1 MQLHDLQPAPGSKK
15 NRKRVGRG
23 PGAGQG
29 KTAGRGTK
37 GQNSRSGGGVRPYF
51 EGGQLPLV
59 RRLPHLR
66 GFTNIW
72 RVEFKPVNLARLED
86 FTADSEVTPATLA
99 SAGIIKKATDRVAIL
114 AEGDID
120 AMILKEEV
128 WDKDKEVEVDKP
140 RAQIFFVAYT
150 LDGVK
155 DKISTGF
162 AGMSWDGTM
171 LVAPREARTS
181 EEQKRFA
188 GSPGLRYEDLAR
200 LTGPHEKIVGFA

>member
-23 PGAGQG
+23 PAAGQG

-72 RVEFKPVNLARLED
+72 RVEFKPVNLERLGD
-86 FTADSEVTPATLA
+86 FAANSEVTPEALA
-99 SAGIIKKATDRVAIL
+99 AAGIIKAADRVAIL
-114 AEGDID
+114 AKGELDRPL
-120 AMILKEEV
+120 AVKAHRVSQAAQAKILAAGGT
-128 WDKDKEVEVDKP
+128 VE
-140 RAQIFFVAYT
+140 I
-150 LDGVK
+150 
-155 DKISTGF
+155 I
-162 AGMSWDGTM
+162 
-171 LVAPREARTS
+171 EA
-181 EEQKRFA
+181 
-188 GSPGLRYEDLAR
+188 
-200 LTGPHEKIVGFA
+200 